1 MKRRHLTLVGLS
13 RFVLLLVA
21 AVLSMG
27 SCTRAKPPRV
37 KVGPDVQ
44 ADVVV
49 LFRPGASS
57 QDINQ
62 FLEQAVFIGPA
73 DGEHWHRPGIQ
84 SILRVSVH
92 GCQGYAIS
100 FHRGATGGQRDTIKN
115 GIAASP
121 IVVKV
126 FEGMAPADIGPEQPC
141 DVPA

>member
-1 MKRRHLTLVGLS
+1 MMRGHSTWFGLS
-13 RFVLLLVA
+13 RLVPVLVA
-21 AVLSMG
+21 AVLSMV
-27 SCTRAKPPRV
+27 SCARAQPPRV
-37 KVGPDVQ
+37 RIGPDVQ

-73 DGEHWHRPGIQ
+73 DGGHWHRPGIQ

-92 GCQGYAIS
+92 GCQGYAVS
-100 FHRGATGGQRDTIKN
+100 FHRGATAGQRDTIKN

-126 FEGMAPADIGPEQPC
+126 FEGTAPADIGPEHPC